1 MREADNEY
9 PTERARPADNSRREF
24 IVATAAAALGVGAAR
39 LLNAQGAPQLIAG
52 ATAVAQPPK
61 PRRGEGTMR
70 TRKLGSLEV
79 SEIGFGN
86 MGLSGG
92 HYGPGVDRAQG
103 TRVIRD
109 AYERGATFFDTAEV
123 YGPYVN
129 EELVG
134 EALAPFR
141 DKVAIATKFGFKI
154 DGTNGLDSRPE
165 RIRRVVEE
173 SLKRLKTDRIDL
185 YYQHRV
191 DLTVP
196 IEDVAGTVKDLIK
209 AGKVLHF
216 GLSEPSA
223 KTIRRAHAVQPVA
236 AIQTE
241 YSLIERSVERNGVLQ
256 ACEELGIGFV
266 PWGPLGQGFLPG
278 KMDVNAQSSFD
289 PKIDLRSTFPRF
301 SPIVMKNNQPIIE
314 LLKTFGAKKGGATPA
329 QIALAW
335 LMAQKPWIVSI
346 PGTGNMDH
354 LKENMGAVNVQLTP
368 ADLGEIETAFSRIEI
383 YGGRMDARQMAQI
396 GQD

>member
-1 MREADNEY
+1 MRTKA
-9 PTERARPADNSRREF
+9 TTRRQAKDESGLPSDRRDF
-24 IVATAAAALGVGAAR
+24 LKVAVMAAAGAA
-39 LLNAQGAPQLIAG
+39 LPVSTASWASAAAQSTQSI
-52 ATAVAQPPK
+52 K
-61 PRRGEGTMR
+61 GEANTMK
-70 TRKLGSLEV
+70 TRKLRGLVV

-86 MGLSGG
+86 MTLSGG
-92 HYGPGVDRAQG
+92 HYGPGVDRAEGIRQ
-103 TRVIRD
+103 IRD
-109 AYERGATFFDTAEV
+109 AHERGVTFFDTAEV

-134 EALAPFR
+134 EALAPVR

-173 SLKRLKTDRIDL
+173 SLKRLRTDRIDL

-196 IEDVAGTVKDLIK
+196 IEDVAGAVKDLIK

-241 YSLIERSVERNGVLQ
+241 YSLIERSVEHNGVLH

-278 KMDVNAQSSFD
+278 TMDVNAQSTFD
-289 PKIDLRSTFPRF
+289 PKNDLRATFPRF
-301 SPIVMKNNQPIIE
+301 SPMVMTNNQPIIE
-314 LLKTFGAKKGGATPA
+314 LLRTFGAKKGAMPA

-335 LMAQKPWIVSI
+335 LMAQKPWIVPI
-346 PGTGNMDH
+346 PGTTKMDH
-354 LKENMGAVNVQLTP
+354 LRENVDAVKVQLTP
-368 ADLGEIETAFSRIEI
+368 ADLREIETGLSRIEI

-396 GQD
+396 GQDGD

>member
-1 MREADNEY
+1 MCTKA
-9 PTERARPADNSRREF
+9 TTRRQAKDESGLPSDRRDF
-24 IVATAAAALGVGAAR
+24 LKVAVMAAAGAA
-39 LLNAQGAPQLIAG
+39 LPVSTASWASAAAQS
-52 ATAVAQPPK
+52 AQSIK
-61 PRRGEGTMR
+61 GEANTMK
-70 TRKLGSLEV
+70 TRKLGGLVV

-86 MGLSGG
+86 MTLSGG
-92 HYGPGVDRAQG
+92 HYGPGVDRAEGIRQ
-103 TRVIRD
+103 IRD
-109 AYERGATFFDTAEV
+109 AHERGVTFFDTAEV

-134 EALAPFR
+134 EALAPVR

-173 SLKRLKTDRIDL
+173 SLKRLRTDRIDL

-196 IEDVAGTVKDLIK
+196 IEDVAGAVKDLIK

-241 YSLIERSVERNGVLQ
+241 YSLIERSVEHNGVLH

-278 KMDVNAQSSFD
+278 TMDVNAQSTFD
-289 PKIDLRSTFPRF
+289 PKNDLRATFPRF
-301 SPIVMKNNQPIIE
+301 SPMVMTNNQPIIE
-314 LLKTFGAKKGGATPA
+314 LLRTFGAKKGAMPA

-335 LMAQKPWIVSI
+335 LMAQKPWIVPI
-346 PGTGNMDH
+346 PGTTKMDH
-354 LKENMGAVNVQLTP
+354 LRENVDAVKVQLTP
-368 ADLGEIETAFSRIEI
+368 ADLREIETGLSRIEI

-396 GQD
+396 GQDGD

>member
-1 MREADNEY
+1 MKETNDEVK
-9 PTERARPADNSRREF
+9 TEQSRPAGHSRRDF
-24 IVATAAAALGVGAAR
+24 IVSAAAAVASVGAAN
-39 LLNAQGAPQLIAG
+39 LLNLQPAQGANAK
-52 ATAVAQPPK
+52 ASAQSTQAS
-61 PRRGEGTMR
+61 EGQPYKTR
-70 TRKLGSLEV
+70 TRKLGGLEV
-79 SEIGFGN
+79 SELGFGC
-86 MGLSGG
+86 MSISGG

-103 TRVIRD
+103 IRVIRD

-134 EALAPFR
+134 EALAPVR
-141 DKVAIATKFGFKI
+141 DNVVIATKFGFKI

-165 RIRRVVEE
+165 RIRRVVED

-196 IEDVAGTVKDLIK
+196 IEDVAGTIKDLVQ

-223 KTIRRAHAVQPVA
+223 KTIRRSHAVQPVA
-236 AIQTE
+236 AVQTE
-241 YSLIERSVERNGVLQ
+241 YSLIERTPERNGVLR

-278 KMDVNAQSSFD
+278 TMPTSAQSAFD
-289 PKIDLRSTFPRF
+289 PKTDLRATFPRF
-301 SPIVMKNNQPIIE
+301 SPMVMKNNQPIID
-314 LLKTFGAKKGGATPA
+314 LLRTFGAKKGATPA
-329 QIALAW
+329 QVALAW
-335 LMAQKPWIVSI
+335 LLAQKPWIVPI
-346 PGTGNMDH
+346 PGTTNLEH
-354 LKENMGAVNVQLTP
+354 LSENLDAVSVRFTP
-368 ADLGEIETAFSRIEI
+368 SDFAELEDGLARLEI
-383 YGGRMDARQMAQI
+383 YGGRLDAKQMLQI
-396 GQD
+396 GHD

>member
-1 MREADNEY
+1 M
-9 PTERARPADNSRREF
+9 
-24 IVATAAAALGVGAAR
+24 
-39 LLNAQGAPQLIAG
+39 
-52 ATAVAQPPK
+52 K
-61 PRRGEGTMR
+61 

-79 SEIGFGN
+79 SEIGFGD
-86 MGLSGG
+86 MTLSGG

-103 TRVIRD
+103 IRQIRD
-109 AYERGATFFDTAEV
+109 AHERGVTFFDTAEV

-134 EALAPFR
+134 EALAPVR

-173 SLKRLKTDRIDL
+173 SLKRLRTDRIDL

-236 AIQTE
+236 ARPTDE
-241 YSLIERSVERNGVLQ
+241 RLHNSAASLDVGV
-256 ACEELGIGFV
+256 AH
-266 PWGPLGQGFLPG
+266 
-278 KMDVNAQSSFD
+278 DV
-289 PKIDLRSTFPRF
+289 
-301 SPIVMKNNQPIIE
+301 E
-314 LLKTFGAKKGGATPA
+314 LLVGLVAGG
-329 QIALAW
+329 
-335 LMAQKPWIVSI
+335 
-346 PGTGNMDH
+346 
-354 LKENMGAVNVQLTP
+354 
-368 ADLGEIETAFSRIEI
+368 GEH
-383 YGGRMDARQMAQI
+383 QP
-396 GQD
+396 

>member
-1 MREADNEY
+1 MFRKGIANMSRKAINRRDAKEESSGDVDRRSFLKLTGAGLVAALPISAAPWARSAAAQSTQSIKREAY
-9 PTERARPADNSRREF
+9 
-24 IVATAAAALGVGAAR
+24 VM
-39 LLNAQGAPQLIAG
+39 
-52 ATAVAQPPK
+52 K
-61 PRRGEGTMR
+61 

-86 MGLSGG
+86 MTLSGG

-103 TRVIRD
+103 IRQIRD
-109 AYERGATFFDTAEV
+109 AHERGVTFFDTAEV

-134 EALAPFR
+134 EALAPVR

-173 SLKRLKTDRIDL
+173 SLKRLRTDRIDL

-196 IEDVAGTVKDLIK
+196 IEDVAGTIKDLIK

-223 KTIRRAHAVQPVA
+223 KTIRRAHAVQPVCRHPDRILA
-236 AIQTE
+236 HRKK
-241 YSLIERSVERNGVLQ
+241 SRNTTASFKRVRNLASASFRGDRWDKVS
-256 ACEELGIGFV
+256 C
-266 PWGPLGQGFLPG
+266 PGQW
-278 KMDVNAQSSFD
+278 
-289 PKIDLRSTFPRF
+289 T
-301 SPIVMKNNQPIIE
+301 
-314 LLKTFGAKKGGATPA
+314 
-329 QIALAW
+329 
-335 LMAQKPWIVSI
+335 
-346 PGTGNMDH
+346 
-354 LKENMGAVNVQLTP
+354 
-368 ADLGEIETAFSRIEI
+368 
-383 YGGRMDARQMAQI
+383 
-396 GQD
+396 

>member
-1 MREADNEY
+1 MNMSIETINDFKSSEEQSSATVDR
-9 PTERARPADNSRREF
+9 RAF
-24 IVATAAAALGVGAAR
+24 LKVAGMATVAAALPFDASATNHVS
-39 LLNAQGAPQLIAG
+39 AQSGK
-52 ATAVAQPPK
+52 TTK
-61 PRRGEGTMR
+61 EGTYIMNK
-70 TRKLGSLEV
+70 RKLGTLEV
-79 SEIGFGN
+79 SELGFGN

-92 HYGPGVDRAQG
+92 HYGPGVDRAHG
-103 TRVIRD
+103 IRVIRD
-109 AYERGATFFDTAEV
+109 AYERGVTFFDTAEV

-141 DKVAIATKFGFKI
+141 DKVKIATKFGFKI

-165 RIRRVVEE
+165 RIRKVVEE

-196 IEDVAGTVKDLIK
+196 IEDVAGTIKDLIK

-236 AIQTE
+236 AIQSE
-241 YSLIERSVERNGVLQ
+241 YSLIDRSPERDGVLQ

-278 KMDVNAQSSFD
+278 TMKVDVQSTMD
-289 PKIDLRSTFPRF
+289 PKNDLRATFPRF
-301 SPIVMKNNQPIIE
+301 SPMVMKNNQPIIE
-314 LLKTFGAKKGGATPA
+314 FLTKFGTKKGATPA

-335 LMAQKPWIVSI
+335 LIAQKPWIVPI
-346 PGTGNMDH
+346 PGTGNIDH
-354 LKENMGAVNVQLTP
+354 LRENMGALNVQLTP
-368 ADLGEIETAFSRIEI
+368 AELSEIEIGFSRIEI

-396 GQD
+396 NQD

>member
-1 MREADNEY
+1 MEN
-9 PTERARPADNSRREF
+9 NNHSSRRTF
-24 IVATAAAALGVGAAR
+24 IQQTSL
-39 LLNAQGAPQLIAG
+39 AG
-52 ATAVAQPPK
+52 AGLVLANPLRMFAQEQPMI
-61 PRRGEGTMR
+61 TNMT
-70 TRKLGSLEV
+70 TRKLGRLEV
-79 SEIGFGN
+79 SALGFGN
-86 MGLSGG
+86 MTLSGG
-92 HYGPGVDRAQG
+92 HYGLGVDRAKG
-103 TRVIRD
+103 IRMIRD
-109 AYERGATFFDTAEV
+109 AYERGVTFFDTAEV

-141 DKVAIATKFGFKI
+141 NKVAIATKFGFKI

-165 RIRRVVEE
+165 HIRETVEGM
-173 SLKRLKTDRIDL
+173 LKRLRTDHIDL
-185 YYQHRV
+185 LYQHRV

-196 IEDVAGTVKDLIK
+196 IEDVAGAVKDLIK

-223 KTIRRAHAVQPVA
+223 NTIRTAHAVQPVS

-241 YSLIERSVERNGVLQ
+241 YSLIERSVETNGVLQ

-278 KMDVNAQSSFD
+278 TMDVNAQASFD
-289 PKIDLRSTFPRF
+289 PKNDLRATFPRF

-314 LLKTFGAKKGGATPA
+314 LLRTFGAKRGATPA
-329 QIALAW
+329 QISLAW
-335 LMAQKPWIVSI
+335 LMAQKPWIVPI
-346 PGTGNMDH
+346 PGTTNPDH
-354 LKENMGAVNVQLTP
+354 LKENMGAVNVRFT
-368 ADLGEIETAFSRIEI
+368 ASDWDEFNTAFARLEV
-383 YGGRMDARQMAQI
+383 YGGRMDAKQMKQI

>member
-1 MREADNEY
+1 MKTQTNND
-9 PTERARPADNSRREF
+9 RRRF
-24 IVATAAAALGVGAAR
+24 LKIAGTAIAGTAL
-39 LLNAQGAPQLIAG
+39 PIAG
-52 ATAVAQPPK
+52 AAAWASPAAAQATAPANRK
-61 PRRGEGTMR
+61 DTMQA
-70 TRKLGSLEV
+70 RKLGRLEV
-79 SEIGFGN
+79 SALGFGN

-103 TRVIRD
+103 IRMIRH
-109 AYERGATFFDTAEV
+109 AHERGVTFFDTAEV

-134 EALAPFR
+134 EALAPVR
-141 DKVAIATKFGFKI
+141 DKVVIATKFGFKI

-165 RIRRVVEE
+165 RIRRVVDE
-173 SLKRLKTDRIDL
+173 SLKRLRTDRIDL

-196 IEDVAGTVKDLIK
+196 IEDVAGTVKDLIR

-241 YSLIERSVERNGVLQ
+241 YSLLERSPEHNGVLQ

-278 KMDVNAQSSFD
+278 KMDVNAQSTFD
-289 PKIDLRSTFPRF
+289 PKTDLRATFPRF
-301 SPIVMKNNQPIIE
+301 SPIVMRNNQPIID
-314 LLKTFGAKKGGATPA
+314 LLTTLGAKKGATPA
-329 QIALAW
+329 QISLAW
-335 LMAQKPWIVSI
+335 LMAQKPWIVPI

-354 LKENMGAVNVQLTP
+354 LRENMGAANVQLTP
-368 ADLGEIETAFSRIEI
+368 ADLREIETAFSRIEI
-383 YGGRMDARQMAQI
+383 YGGRMDATQMAQI
-396 GQD
+396 GKD